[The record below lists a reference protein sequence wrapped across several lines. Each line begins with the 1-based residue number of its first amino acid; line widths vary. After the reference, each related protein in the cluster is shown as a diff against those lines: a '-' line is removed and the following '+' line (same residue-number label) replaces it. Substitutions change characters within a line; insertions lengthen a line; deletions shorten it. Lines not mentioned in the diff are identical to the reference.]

1 MAKIKYKGCYA
12 FGGLGWHQNHSALV
26 VKKAASAAIIDGKNV
41 REFIMNHDDMY
52 DFFLCTK
59 VKRGD
64 GLELQAPVM
73 WGNTLI
79 SPKHKVATLQN
90 ITRYYISNTGS
101 KLVKTMKPLKRRGAN
116 VDLILPTW
124 KISKK
129 HMGGLNK
136 NLKVKTEHEYNNA
149 IKLGYRTKDGGTYT
163 HTGVRELGIDK
174 DWLITPVNR
183 LTSDLQFDINYE
195 YYISEAEK
203 LVNKVL

>member
-1 MAKIKYKGCYA
+1 MGKIKYKGCYA
-12 FGGLGWHQNHSALV
+12 FDDLGWHQNHSALV

-41 REFIMNHDDMY
+41 REFIMNHDEVH

-73 WGNTLI
+73 WGDTLI

-90 ITRYYISNTGS
+90 ITRYYVSNKGS
-101 KLVKTMKPLKRRGAN
+101 KLVKTMKPLKRRGVN

-124 KISKK
+124 KVSKK

-163 HTGVRELGIDK
+163 HTGVRESGVDK
-174 DWLITPVNR
+174 DWLITPVNS
-183 LTSDLQFDINYE
+183 LTSDLHYDINYN
-195 YYISEAEK
+195 YYINEAEK